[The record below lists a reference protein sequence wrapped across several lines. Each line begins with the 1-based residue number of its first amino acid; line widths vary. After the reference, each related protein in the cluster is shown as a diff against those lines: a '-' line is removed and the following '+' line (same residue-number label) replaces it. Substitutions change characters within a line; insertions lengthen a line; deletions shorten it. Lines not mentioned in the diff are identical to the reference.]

1 MKLLASDFDG
11 TLNYGDTI
19 MEEDLEAIKAWKEAG
34 NEFVIV
40 TGRSYESLKK
50 QLDRYDLP
58 VDYVVSN
65 NGGMIYDGSGKELM
79 ANYLDTITAVD
90 ILYAMHEIPD
100 VASYVVNN
108 GKQRYKIVVDPNV
121 SEHRYPSMQPT
132 LSEEKVLDLGQYA
145 QLVISMGNQMD
156 ALELANQINH
166 FFGSTITAYP
176 NNFVVD
182 IVPKGVSKGSGM
194 DFVLT
199 YSSVD
204 DDSIYA
210 IGDSY
215 NDIPLLEQ
223 VENSYA
229 IATAPEE
236 VQEVASETV
245 SSISELIQKN
255 M

>member
-90 ILYAMHEIPD
+90 ILYAMHEISD
-100 VASYVVNN
+100 VASYVVND
-108 GKQRYKIVVDPNV
+108 GKQRYRIAV
-121 SEHRYPSMQPT
+121 SYTHLTLPT
-132 LSEEKVLDLGQYA
+132 
-145 QLVISMGNQMD
+145 IC
-156 ALELANQINH
+156 
-166 FFGSTITAYP
+166 
-176 NNFVVD
+176 
-182 IVPKGVSKGSGM
+182 
-194 DFVLT
+194 
-199 YSSVD
+199 SV
-204 DDSIYA
+204 
-210 IGDSY
+210 
-215 NDIPLLEQ
+215 
-223 VENSYA
+223 
-229 IATAPEE
+229 
-236 VQEVASETV
+236 
-245 SSISELIQKN
+245 
-255 M
+255 

>member
-1 MKLLASDFDG
+1 
-11 TLNYGDTI
+11 
-19 MEEDLEAIKAWKEAG
+19 
-34 NEFVIV
+34 
-40 TGRSYESLKK
+40 
-50 QLDRYDLP
+50 
-58 VDYVVSN
+58 
-65 NGGMIYDGSGKELM
+65 
-79 ANYLDTITAVD
+79 
-90 ILYAMHEIPD
+90 
-100 VASYVVNN
+100 
-108 GKQRYKIVVDPNV
+108 
-121 SEHRYPSMQPT
+121 MQPT
-132 LSEEKVLDLGQYA
+132 LSEEEVLDLGQYA
-145 QLVISMGNQMD
+145 QLVISMGNQTD